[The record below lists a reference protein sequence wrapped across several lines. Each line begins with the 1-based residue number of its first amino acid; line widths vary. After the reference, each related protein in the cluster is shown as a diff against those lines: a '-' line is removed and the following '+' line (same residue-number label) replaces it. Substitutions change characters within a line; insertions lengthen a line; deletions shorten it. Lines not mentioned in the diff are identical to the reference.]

1 MKKLLVLL
9 ALCMVLSIVMVA
21 CEEPVTPPAETT
33 QGTTTDAPTT
43 DAPTSEEPTTEETT
57 TDPGTTETDTTTPP
71 ETSTEET
78 TTPPPPPADPVKVGM
93 SFDQLYTGNG
103 PATAG
108 EENFFTPGSSASWDG
123 KAVIEDY
130 NVQYVTVWGWVAF
143 FAETPGTFGYQIG
156 DADPVFSADFY
167 VEPEQPVIDAALGG
181 GGKSAARMHISI
193 PVEYVSGE
201 EITVKALAQ
210 DAAGTIETLVEFKLT
225 KPVNPNAPVVY
236 VPSADMAS
244 SIPGSPG
251 VNGAELSADGTYV
264 TIDTLNQGDPY
275 YQLPM
280 LNAKGYVATHVA
292 IKYRSESTYA
302 ISEMFVGSGGGPSG
316 SGDNI
321 RFDLT
326 CDGNWQ
332 LAIIELSQATAVVDG
347 VVNYLRW
354 DPYAGTGTTT
364 IDLGYIALFN
374 SAEAALAY
382 DAQFAGVYRNVPL
395 HDDLAFDLGLR
406 EGANKD
412 TPFSPAADKKI
423 GQKLPLGETI
433 LKQIT
438 VTNLAC
444 YSDGNTNTWSL
455 KIWAWNTDYETTVAG
470 TPLYV
475 LTGENHT
482 DCANFVAD
490 IPAKLLIT
498 GDVYYELEYL
508 TGTGGFTGWTAEN
521 IFEGVETYSGGA
533 KRDGGYAASVVV
545 GVPYVQ
551 PENGDENHPLTVGQ
565 TLAAT
570 SGLEDGQA
578 TDVLYYTKGVVT
590 EIGEVGSYYKNVYF
604 TDGENTMLIYTL
616 NPMEGMPELKVGDTI
631 TVCGYVKNYKGTI
644 EFASKK
650 LEDESQVYVYV
661 INYEAAPAEKVV
673 VDPRTLPEG
682 AITGHM
688 TTVVDSSVTTG
699 HYAMIAAAGLESGV
713 MLHQGSIYLGE
724 FNLAE
729 YSKVVIYYATDWGE
743 GTQTSLAAAKEQG
756 FGRLGISAAD
766 CNGLMNPTEDKVF
779 LANQYTPAGGWAI
792 TAQEITLGIDYTGP
806 VYVSADFISGQFII
820 IDRVEFVY

>member
-9 ALCMVLSIVMVA
+9 ALCMVLCVVFVA
-21 CEEPVTPPAETT
+21 CDEPVDEPEETT
-33 QGTTTDAPTT
+33 AGTTEATT
-43 DAPTSEEPTTEETT
+43 QSPTTEPGTTEPGTETTEPGTETTEPNTTDT
-57 TDPGTTETDTTTPP
+57 TDPGTT
-71 ETSTEET
+71 TE
-78 TTPPPPPADPVKVGM
+78 PPPPPADPVKVGQ
-93 SFDQLYTGNG
+93 SFDECDPWIGEAQQ
-103 PATAG
+103 TA
-108 EENFFTPGSSASWDG
+108 FFTPGASAQWDG
-123 KAVIEDY
+123 IAVIEDY
-130 NVQYVTVWGWVAF
+130 NVTAIRVWGWVAF
-143 FAETPGTFGYQIG
+143 YAETPGTFGYQIG
-156 DADPVFSADFY
+156 DADPVFDASFS
-167 VEPEQPVIDAALGG
+167 VEAEDAVVAAALSQ
-181 GGKSAARMHISI
+181 GGKSAARMKIWV
-193 PVEYVSGE
+193 PVEYLSGE
-201 EITVKALAQ
+201 EIVIKALVK
-210 DAAGTIETLVEFKLT
+210 DAAGTVETITEFKLT

-251 VNGAELSADGTYV
+251 VNGATLSADGTYV

-292 IKYRSESTYA
+292 IKYRSESTYTV
-302 ISEMFVGSGGGPSG
+302 SEMFVGSGGGPSG

-321 RFDLT
+321 RFELT

-332 LAIIELSQATAVVDG
+332 LAIVELSQATAVVDG

-354 DPYAGTGTTT
+354 DPYAGTGTTP

-382 DAQFAGVYRNVPL
+382 DAQFADVYRNVPL
-395 HDDLAFDLGLR
+395 HEDVEVVLGVR

-412 TPFSPAADKKI
+412 TPFSASTDKKI
-423 GQKLPLGETI
+423 GQRLPLGETF
-433 LKQIT
+433 LKKIT
-438 VTNLAC
+438 IVNLAG
-444 YSDGNTNTWSL
+444 YSDGHVNTWAL
-455 KIWAWNTDYETTVAG
+455 KVWNWNTDYETTVAG

-482 DCANFVAD
+482 DCATFEAE
-490 IPAKLLIT
+490 IPAKLLIS

-521 IFEGVETYSGGA
+521 VYEGIETYSGGV
-533 KRDGGYAASVVV
+533 KKDGTYAASVVV
-545 GVPYVQ
+545 GVELIPQ
-551 PENGDENHPLTVGQ
+551 PNGTEKLPLTVGE

-570 SGLEDGQA
+570 SALEDGQS
-578 TDVLYYTKGVVT
+578 TDVVYYTKGVVT
-590 EIGEVGSYYKNVYF
+590 EIGQGGSYYKNVYF

-616 NPMEGMPELKVGDTI
+616 NPMEGMDELQVGDTI

-650 LEDESQVYVYV
+650 MEDESQVYVYV
-661 INYEAAPAEKVV
+661 IAHEPVPAEKVV

-699 HYAMIAAAGLESGV
+699 HYNMIAAAGLESGV

-743 GTQTSLAAAKEQG
+743 GTQTGLAAAKEQG

-792 TAQEITLGIDYTGP
+792 TAQEITLGIDYNGP
-806 VYVSADFISGQFII
+806 VYVSADFLGSQFII

>member
-43 DAPTSEEPTTEETT
+43 DAPTTEEPTTEETT
-57 TDPGTTETDTTTPP
+57 TEPGTTEEPGTTTPP

-108 EENFFTPGSSASWDG
+108 EENFFTPGQSGGWDG

-167 VEPEQPVIDAALGG
+167 VEPEQPVIDAALAG

-225 KPVNPNAPVVY
+225 KPVNPNAPVAFV
-236 VPSADMAS
+236 AGAS
-244 SIPGSPG
+244 MYPDITGGSG
-251 VNGAELSADGTYV
+251 FNKDNFVVAADGSYL
-264 TIDTLNQGDPY
+264 TIDTIGQGDPY
-275 YQLPM
+275 YTI
-280 LNAKGYVATHVA
+280 KGLTGVATHVA
-292 IKYRSESTYA
+292 IKYRTESTYTGA
-302 ISEMFVGSGGGPSG
+302 EMFVGSGAGRSG
-316 SGDNI
+316 NGDNVK
-321 RFDLT
+321 FKLT

-332 LAIIELSQATAVVDG
+332 LAVVDVSG
-347 VVNYLRW
+347 LAAVTDNVINYVSW
-354 DPYAGTGTTT
+354 DPFDNVADATMDVAYV
-364 IDLGYIALFN
+364 ALFT
-374 SAEAALAY
+374 SAEAAYAY
-382 DAQFAGVYRNVPL
+382 DAQFADIYRNVPV
-395 HDDLAFDLGLR
+395 HDDLPVTLGTR
-406 EGANKD
+406 DGD
-412 TPFSPAADKKI
+412 TPFSPATDKKI

-438 VTNLAC
+438 IKALAC
-444 YSDGNTNTWSL
+444 YSDGNTNTWSF
-455 KIWAWNTDYETTVAG
+455 KIWQWAGDYESTVAG
-470 TPLYV
+470 TPLYAI
-475 LTGENHT
+475 TGENHG
-482 DCANFVAD
+482 DCQDFVAN
-490 IPAKLLIT
+490 IPAKLLIS
-498 GDVYYELEYL
+498 GDVYYEAEYL
-508 TGTGGFTGWTAEN
+508 TGSGGFTGWTAKD
-521 IFEGVETYSGGA
+521 IYEGVETYSGGA
-533 KRDGGYAASVVV
+533 KRDGGYAAEVVV

-551 PENGDENHPLTVGQ
+551 PENGDAEHPLTVGQ

-578 TDVLYYTKGVVT
+578 TDVLYYTTGVVT
-590 EIGEVGSYYKNVYF
+590 EIGEGGSYYKNVYF

-616 NPMEGMPELKVGDTI
+616 NPMEGMGELMVGDTI

-650 LEDESQVYVYV
+650 MEDESQVYVY
-661 INYEAAPAEKVV
+661 IIAHEAAPAEKVV
-673 VDPRTLPEG
+673 IDPRTLEEG
-682 AITGHM
+682 AITGHL
-688 TTVVDSSVTTG
+688 TTVQDNSQPI
-699 HYAMIAAAGLESGV
+699 IAACGLETGV

-724 FNLAE
+724 YNLMD
-729 YSKVVIYYATDWGE
+729 YSKVVIYFATDWGE
-743 GTQTSLAAAKEQG
+743 GTQAGLAAAQEQG
-756 FGRLGISAAD
+756 FGKLGISAAD
-766 CNGLMNPTEDKVF
+766 CNGMFNPTDDKVF
-779 LANQYTPAGGWAI
+779 LGTPYTPSGMWAI
-792 TAQEITLGIDYTGP
+792 TAHEIPLGIEYSGS
-806 VYVSADFISGQFII
+806 VYVSADFLEGQFIV
-820 IDRVEFVY
+820 IDRIEFYY

>member
-9 ALCMVLSIVMVA
+9 ALCMVLTVALVA
-21 CEEPVTPPAETT
+21 CEKDP
-33 QGTTTDAPTT
+33 GTTDESTAGTTEAPTT
-43 DAPTSEEPTTEETT
+43 DAPTTEEPTTE
-57 TDPGTTETDTTTPP
+57 PGTTDTTEPGTTDTTEPGT
-71 ETSTEET
+71 TDTTDTTDT
-78 TTPPPPPADPVKVGM
+78 TTPPPPPVDPVKVGQ
-93 SFDQLYTGNG
+93 SFDECDPWIGETQQ
-103 PATAG
+103 TA
-108 EENFFTPGSSASWDG
+108 FFTPGASAQWDG
-123 KAVIEDY
+123 IAVIEDY
-130 NVQYVTVWGWVAF
+130 NVTTIRVWGWVAF
-143 FAETPGTFGYQIG
+143 YAETPGTFGYQIG
-156 DADPVFSADFY
+156 DADPVFDASFS
-167 VEPEQPVIDAALGG
+167 VEAEDAVVAAALSQ
-181 GGKSAARMHISI
+181 GGKSAARMKIWI
-193 PVEYVSGE
+193 PVEYLSGE
-201 EITVKALAQ
+201 EIVIKALVK
-210 DAAGTIETLVEFKLT
+210 DAAGTVEIITEFKLT
-225 KPVNPNAPVVY
+225 KPVNPNAPVAF
-236 VPSADMAS
+236 VPAADMAS

-251 VNGAELSADGTYV
+251 VNGCTLSADGTYV
-264 TIDTLNQGDPY
+264 TIDTIGQGDPY

-280 LNAKGYVATHVA
+280 LNAKGTVGAFVA
-292 IKYRSESTYA
+292 IKYRTTSSFTASEV
-302 ISEMFVGSGGGPSG
+302 FVGSGAGPNG
-316 SGDNI
+316 QGDNI

-326 CDGNWQ
+326 CDDKWN
-332 LAIIELSQATAVVDG
+332 LAVIDLSQATAVADG
-347 VVNYLRW
+347 VINYLRW
-354 DPYAGTGTTT
+354 DPFAGAADAT
-364 IDLGYIALFN
+364 IDMAYIGVFN
-374 SAEAALAY
+374 TAEAALAY
-382 DAQFAGVYRNVPL
+382 DAQFADVYRNVPL
-395 HDDLAFDLGLR
+395 HDDLAVDLGLR

-412 TPFSPAADKKI
+412 IPFTPASDKKI

-521 IFEGVETYSGGA
+521 IFEGVETYSGGV
-533 KRDGGYAASVVV
+533 KKDGGYAASVVV

-570 SGLEDGQA
+570 SGLEDGQS
-578 TDVLYYTKGVVT
+578 TDVVYYTQGVVT
-590 EIGEVGSYYKNVYF
+590 EIGETGSYYKNVYF

-616 NPMEGMPELKVGDTI
+616 NPMEGMPELQVGDTI

-650 LEDESQVYVYV
+650 MEDESQVYVYV
-661 INYEAAPAEKVV
+661 IAHEAAPAEKVV
-673 VDPRTLPEG
+673 VDPRTLAEG
-682 AITGHM
+682 SITGHSP
-688 TTVVDSSVTTG
+688 TVVDNSDPI
-699 HYAMIAAAGLESGV
+699 IAACGLQTGV
-713 MLHQGSIYLGE
+713 KLHQGSIYLGE

-756 FGRLGISAAD
+756 YGRLGISAAD
-766 CNGLMNPTEDKVF
+766 CNGLLNPTEDKVF
-779 LANQYTPAGGWAI
+779 LANQYNPAGGWVI
-792 TAQEITLGIDYTGP
+792 TAQEITLGIDYNGP
-806 VYVSADFISGQFII
+806 VYVSADFLGGQFIV